1 VLRKWAPAFVLL
13 NLLAG
18 PVIAAPADVG
28 VTVTVKNE
36 VLLESGQNSKALLKG
51 TVLHQDEII
60 VTGADAL
67 AEVELLDKTKLAVGP
82 DARFVLD
89 KFVYDPGTSSASIAI
104 NLSKGAFRFLT
115 GLAPKESYEIK
126 TPTASLG
133 IRGTVL
139 DIYVGSGG
147 ETAVLLQAGAV
158 QVCNLAGACQLQ
170 NKVGSIFFVDVHGVI
185 SSPSKCG
192 SSFLGGTGIR
202 TAFPFVGKKL
212 IVDPVRRMSVADFEC
227 GPIQQPTI
235 INAQALTP
243 PPAGASG
250 VTEATGLGPAEI
262 LGIAVV
268 GGAVVGITVAE
279 TQPASP

>member
-1 VLRKWAPAFVLL
+1 VHRKYVPVFILL
-13 NLLAG
+13 NALAG
-18 PVIAAPADVG
+18 PVLAAPADVG

-36 VLLESGQNSKALLKG
+36 VQLESGQNTKALLKG
-51 TVLHQDEII
+51 AVLHQNEVI
-60 VTGADAL
+60 VTGTDAL

-82 DARFVLD
+82 DARLVLD
-89 KFVYDPGTSSASIAI
+89 KFVYDPGASQASIAI

-139 DIYVGSGG
+139 DIYVGASG
-147 ETAVLLQAGAV
+147 ETAVLLQHGAV

-170 NKVGSIFFVDVHGVI
+170 NKVGSIFFVDLQGVI
-185 SSPSKCG
+185 SAPSKCG
-192 SSFLGGTGIR
+192 SSFLNGIGSR

-212 IVDPVRRMSVADFEC
+212 IVDPVRRMSVADLEC
-227 GPIQQPTI
+227 GPVHQPTI
-235 INAQALTP
+235 INAQAVTP
-243 PPAGASG
+243 PSTTTTG
-250 VTEATGLGPAEI
+250 VTEATGLGPEEI
-262 LGIAVV
+262 
-268 GGAVVGITVAE
+268 VGITVAGGIVAGIVVAE